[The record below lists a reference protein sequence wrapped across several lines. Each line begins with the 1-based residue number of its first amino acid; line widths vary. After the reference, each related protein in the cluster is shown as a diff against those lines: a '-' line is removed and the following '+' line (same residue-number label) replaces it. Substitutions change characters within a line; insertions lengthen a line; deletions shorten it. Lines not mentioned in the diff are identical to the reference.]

1 MSIKTVVVATTSVAV
16 IAFAGATTYS
26 SKVANRVLDDI
37 TIDSVAGQGMIK
49 LEQLE
54 RESGLIRSSGVYSL
68 ALDSSCIAS
77 DVALPDVPV
86 EIHYSVGHMPDA
98 TRLTSYTATVQLTG
112 EAGDVFRTAAGQ
124 TALMVLEGE
133 LGFNGEWTHQTR
145 TPGIKFDQDGV
156 QLVISASKGEFTG
169 TGTGITGDGAAFAWS
184 MPSIKV
190 SHQNN
195 TIEFSGLSAAGVI
208 DDMQLGLGKQT
219 IGIDRIDLSG
229 DVPGGAALMSGVR
242 FDYETVADDGRV
254 STSFAPSIDLVRA
267 VGNTFQDLMFKVQLG
282 GLDEQALREINRVTR
297 HQCQT
302 RMNDEQVAR
311 IERAIL
317 RIIDQ
322 GVSLSVTDVTGRQLE
337 NSFGG
342 ELILTLDDRGDGRDG
357 PVKAMRERFSA
368 SGELSVS
375 RNLVP
380 AHLHDMLIE
389 QGVLQANGEVMETTL
404 SLKQGSLLVNGIDDS
419 FGFADSVDMFLVMA
433 EDGMSNWHEQTIAG
447 NGPLVAMARAA
458 RLP

>member
-1 MSIKTVVVATTSVAV
+1 MSIKTVAVATTSVVV

-26 SKVANRVLDDI
+26 SKVANRVLDEI
-37 TIDSVAGQGMIK
+37 AIESVGGQGMIK

-54 RESGLIRSSGVYSL
+54 RENGLIRSSGVYSFG
-68 ALDSSCIAS
+68 LDSSCIAS
-77 DVALPDVPV
+77 DVSLPEVPA
-86 EIHYSVGHMPDA
+86 EIRYSVGHMPDA

-112 EAGDVFRTAAGQ
+112 EAGNAFRAAAGQ
-124 TALMVLEGE
+124 SALLVLEGE
-133 LGFNGEWTHQTR
+133 LGFDGQWTHQAR
-145 TPGIKFDQDGV
+145 TPKIKIDQDGV
-156 QLVISASKGEFTG
+156 QMIVSASKGEFTG
-169 TGTGITGDGAAFAWS
+169 TGTSGSRAAFAWS

-190 SHQNN
+190 SHESN
-195 TIEFSGLSAAGVI
+195 TIEFSGLSATGVI

-219 IGIDRIDLSG
+219 IGIDRIDLAG
-229 DVPGGAALMSGVR
+229 DVPGGTALMSGVR
-242 FDYETVADDGRV
+242 FDYETVADKGRV
-254 STSFAPSIDLVRA
+254 STSFTPSVNLVRA

-302 RMNDEQVAR
+302 RMDDEQVAR

-322 GVSLSVTDVTGRQLE
+322 GVSLSVTEFSGRQLE

-342 ELILTLDDRGDGRDG
+342 ELILTLDDRGDGVDG

-380 AHLHDMLIE
+380 THLHDMLIE

-404 SLKQGSLLVNGIDDS
+404 SLQQGSLLVNGIDDS
-419 FGFADSVDMFLVMA
+419 LGFADSVDMFLVMA
-433 EDGMSNWHEQTIAG
+433 EDGVTNWHEQTVAG

-458 RLP
+458 REP